1 MKQNLFVNKLSF
13 FWRENVV
20 EFAQF
25 PLTNFWPKNSK
36 WFPLNSSSQ
45 SFVNSILCKISQETI
60 SEQTL
65 VQIPCKIYQI
75 FSLHPDEV
83 KIFEAIILSLQ
94 NFGFRKFLHKMQI
107 YEHNYK
113 TFPSHGE
120 LCSIYLKLPLI
131 DNSRQIQLLS
141 KDNPSPFSF
150 W

>member
-1 MKQNLFVNKLSF
+1 MCETKFVRIQTKFFGGKMWLNLHRVSLDKF
-13 FWRENVV
+13 
-20 EFAQF
+20 
-25 PLTNFWPKNSK
+25 LTKNSK
-36 WFPLNSSSQ
+36 WLPLNSSSQ

-113 TFPSHGE
+113 TFPSHGL

-150 W
+150 

>member
-1 MKQNLFVNKLSF
+1 MIEIQLNYYKWVKQNLFVYKLSF
-13 FWRENVV
+13 LAGKCGWICTE
-20 EFAQF
+20 F

-94 NFGFRKFLHKMQI
+94 NFGFRKFCTRCKYMNI
-107 YEHNYK
+107 
-113 TFPSHGE
+113 TTRPFPAMD
-120 LCSIYLKLPLI
+120 CFVRYT
-131 DNSRQIQLLS
+131 
-141 KDNPSPFSF
+141 
-150 W
+150 

>member
-1 MKQNLFVNKLSF
+1 MFVNKLSF

-75 FSLHPDEV
+75 FSLHLVEV
-83 KIFEAIILSLQ
+83 KFFEAIILSLQ
-94 NFGFRKFLHKMQI
+94 NFGFRKFLHKM
-107 YEHNYK
+107 
-113 TFPSHGE
+113 
-120 LCSIYLKLPLI
+120 
-131 DNSRQIQLLS
+131 
-141 KDNPSPFSF
+141 
-150 W
+150 